1 MSALTCF
8 DVDFLTKLERLSL
21 VTRGTFRGSVLAH
34 RRSRQSGCGVE
45 FADHREYGGADD
57 FRYLDWNLFARQGR
71 LMVKRF
77 QEEQDLHVYLLVDS
91 SRSMGVGR
99 ISKFDYGRRL
109 AASLAYIALADL
121 DRAAVMAF
129 SSELGSEFPMSRGK
143 DCILSLLQFLDGLT
157 LDAQPTHLAR
167 AAEAFTARPRRP
179 GLVIVISDWL
189 DRGGYGRAL
198 DHLRHQGHEVH
209 VVQLYDPTEA
219 EPEALGD
226 FELIEVERGL
236 RRRATIDEK
245 ALRRYRALFQGFC
258 AGLRSYCH
266 GRGMACTQSSTA
278 TSLESLVLEM
288 MRASG
293 SLR

>member
-1 MSALTCF
+1 MSAFTCF
-8 DVDFLTKLERLSL
+8 DADFLTKLERLSL
-21 VTRGTFRGSVLAH
+21 LTRGTFRGSILAH
-34 RRSRQSGCGVE
+34 RRSRHSGSGIE
-45 FADHREYGGADD
+45 FADHREYDGADD

-91 SRSMGVGR
+91 SRSMGVGSL
-99 ISKFDYGRRL
+99 SKFDYGRRL

-121 DRAAVMAF
+121 DRVAITAF
-129 SSELGSEFPMSRGK
+129 SNDLGSEFPMSRGK
-143 DCILSLLQFLDGLT
+143 DCILSLLDFLSGLS
-157 LDAQPTHLAR
+157 LDAQPTCLAR
-167 AAEAFTARPRRP
+167 ATAAFTSLPRRP

-189 DRGGYGRAL
+189 DRGGYAHAL

-209 VVQLYDPTEA
+209 VVQLYDPAEA
-219 EPEALGD
+219 EPQDRGD
-226 FELIEVERGL
+226 FDLIEVERGV
-236 RRRATIDEK
+236 RRKVTIDEK
-245 ALRRYRALFQGFC
+245 ALRRYRELFQEFC

-266 GRGMACTQSSTA
+266 SRGLNCTQASTK
-278 TSLESLVLEM
+278 TSLEDLVLKL